1 MRAWGVLA
9 VLVACHSPAVGVA
22 PDSPGSEPPSPDAAP
37 IDADLN
43 APTDTPAVPCT
54 NTVDEVYLVAAS
66 QTAPLGTI
74 LACAVDSQLDQATA
88 GSMAGVTA
96 TSAVKIYR
104 IAYQTRDGNGGP
116 AVSTARAYLPT
127 TPNAR
132 PVPLAIT
139 GHGSVGLADS
149 CAPSL
154 SAENDLPLPYAAIG
168 FAAIDPDL
176 AGLGNAG
183 TQDYLNNR
191 AQGWQMLDA
200 ARALRAL
207 LAPGITSQQ
216 MILSGYSQGGGAAL
230 SARALLPS
238 DGSDAGTLLATAVYA
253 PEWPIRLN
261 SFRYVDMLSDPTQLT
276 ISFGLSFSSVA
287 VMRQYAYYDN
297 HVGFGQ
303 GEMAEPAAMRTG
315 LDNAINTQCLVPLG
329 AWIQLDM
336 LHTGDL
342 IDDTLRTGLL
352 ACIAAEGPDAGC
364 TGNAAAYYQ
373 ALLDDQL
380 DMPSA
385 GGPVLLVQGLLDQI
399 MPPAG
404 EGACIAQ
411 KLVSSGVDF
420 TPCVY
425 SSSDHTT
432 IMNQHPSGVAWVESV
447 LAGGTRASCGDS
459 GATLPACT
467 Q

>member
-1 MRAWGVLA
+1 MRIWGLA
-9 VLVACHSPAVGVA
+9 LLAACHAAAPGVA
-22 PDSPGSEPPSPDAAP
+22 GDAPVRDAPLRPDAAP

-54 NTVDEVYLVAAS
+54 DTIDQVYATAA
-66 QTAPLGTI
+66 QADAPLGTI
-74 LACAVDSQLDQATA
+74 LACAVDSALDQATA
-88 GSMAGVTA
+88 GTQAGMTA

-104 IAYQTRDGNGGP
+104 IAYQTRDGSGAP

-127 TPNAR
+127 TPIAR

-154 SAENDLPLPYAAIG
+154 TDENDLPLPYAATGI
-168 FAAIDPDL
+168 AAIDPDL
-176 AGLGNAG
+176 SGLGNAG
-183 TQDYLNNR
+183 WQDYLNNR
-191 AQGWQMLDA
+191 GQGWQMLDA
-200 ARALRAL
+200 ARALRHL
-207 LAPGITSQQ
+207 LAPGITAPDI
-216 MILSGYSQGGGAAL
+216 ILSGYSQGGGAAL

-238 DGSDAGTLLATAVYA
+238 DGSDAGTLVATAVYA

-276 ISFGLSFSSVA
+276 IAYGLSFSSVA
-287 VMRQYAYYDN
+287 VMRQFAYFEN
-297 HVGFGQ
+297 HVGAGM
-303 GEMAEPAAMRTG
+303 GDHAEPAAMRSG
-315 LDNAINTQCLVPLG
+315 LDGAIGSQCLVGLG

-342 IDDTLRTGLL
+342 IDDTLRTGVL

-364 TGNAAAYYQ
+364 SGDAAAYYQ
-373 ALLDDQL
+373 ALLADQL
-380 DMPSA
+380 DMPGA
-385 GGPVLLVQGLLDQI
+385 GGPILLVQGALDQI

-404 EGACIAQ
+404 EAACIDQ
-411 KLVSSGVDF
+411 KLVSSGVTV
-420 TPCVY
+420 TPCVF
-425 SSSDHTT
+425 STSDHTT
-432 IMNQHPSGVAWVESV
+432 IMQQHPSGVAWAEAV
-447 LAGGTRASCGDS
+447 LAGTTPGSCGDA